1 MVCSI
6 ILLIHDPFFLMDL
19 YSYTIISSE
28 TLGGGQ
34 RSGESSSLIER
45 TDAKRETPSCL
56 KLLLEARSR
65 KPTDASS
72 TAMCPVV
79 PVDTVVLSGLFQG
92 TQ

>member
-6 ILLIHDPFFLMDL
+6 ILLIYDPFVLMDL
-19 YSYTIISSE
+19 YTHTIISLE
-28 TLGGGQ
+28 TPGGGQ
-34 RSGESSSLIER
+34 RSGESSSLTER
-45 TDAKRETPSCL
+45 TDAKREMPSCL

-72 TAMCPVV
+72 TARCPVV
-79 PVDTVVLSGLFQG
+79 PLDTVVLSGLFQG

>member
-19 YSYTIISSE
+19 YTHTIISSE

-34 RSGESSSLIER
+34 RSGESSSLTER

-56 KLLLEARSR
+56 KLLLEARSG

-79 PVDTVVLSGLFQG
+79 PLDTVALSGLFQG

>member
-1 MVCSI
+1 MFGAI
-6 ILLIHDPFFLMDL
+6 ILFIYDPFFPIDL
-19 YSYTIISSE
+19 CTYTIISLG

-34 RSGESSSLIER
+34 QRGESSSL
-45 TDAKRETPSCL
+45 TKKTNAKREMPSCL

-65 KPTDASS
+65 KPTVASS

-79 PVDTVVLSGLFQG
+79 PFDTSLSGLFQG